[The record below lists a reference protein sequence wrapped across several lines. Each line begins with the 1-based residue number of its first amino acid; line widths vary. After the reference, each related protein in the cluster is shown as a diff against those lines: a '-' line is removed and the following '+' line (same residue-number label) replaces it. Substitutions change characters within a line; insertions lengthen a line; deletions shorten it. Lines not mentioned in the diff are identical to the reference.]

1 VGVAVLKMRQPADLL
16 SNTHS
21 CAAFSPAIRNYG
33 RLKPMQLPFVGLL
46 QIIAL
51 AGVGILAFA
60 GGAQGTETAIT
71 CTNTTSGTTWQIKV
85 DYDQRTVDSNPAEI
99 SDAEISWHDRIEG
112 GNYTLDRK
120 SGKLTVIIASSTA
133 GHFLYDRCRLEN

>member
-1 VGVAVLKMRQPADLL
+1 MRHPADLL
-16 SNTHS
+16 SNKPS
-21 CAAFSPAIRNYG
+21 YAASSSAIRNYG
-33 RLKPMQLPFVGLL
+33 IKPLQLPFVGRPR
-46 QIIAL
+46 IVAL
-51 AGVGILAFA
+51 AGMAVLAFG
-60 GGAQGTETAIT
+60 GGAHGSETPIT
-71 CTNTTSGTTWQIKV
+71 CTNTTSGATWQIKV

-99 SDAEISWHDRIEG
+99 SDAEISWHDRTDG